1 MIVTATVTRNP
12 RLLLTLGASIG
23 PPAIPLSYLDTDGTL
38 AANSDTKVASQ
49 KATKTYVD
57 AHGGGGGSSA
67 WGAITGTLTAQSDLV
82 SYIAA
87 AIAALINSAP
97 GALDTLEEIADA
109 LGDDA
114 NFAATLV
121 TSLAGKQPLDSD
133 LTAIAALVTTSI
145 GRSLLAGAD
154 QAALQ
159 AIIGA
164 TGGGT
169 FSTLDN
175 ETLARVNLAI
185 LR

>member
-12 RLLLTLGASIG
+12 RLLLTLGASVAG
-23 PPAIPLSYLDTDGTL
+23 TAMPLSYLDTDGTL
-38 AANSDTKVASQ
+38 ASNSDTRVASV
-49 KATKTYVD
+49 KALRIYV
-57 AHGGGGGSSA
+57 AANGGGGGGA
-67 WGAITGTLTAQSDLV
+67 WGSITGTLTAQSDLV
-82 SYIAA
+82 AYIAA

-97 GALDTLEEIADA
+97 GALDTLEELADA

-114 NFAATLV
+114 NFAATV
-121 TSLAGKQPLDSD
+121 TTALAGKQPLDSD

-145 GRSLLAGAD
+145 GRSLLAAAD

-164 TGGGT
+164 SGGS
-169 FSTLDN
+169 FATLDN